1 MSSTSAEKARV
12 IKANL
17 MLQAKVGSGTIEE
30 EKIQKMEKTM
40 EEAKVDFAPMANIFL
55 NELAVAISQAR
66 TMTDATSKSTDAVI
80 AAMTEPVM
88 QIKANAAMFD
98 YQLVGN
104 LANIVLNFLEN
115 IEGIDKTVI
124 EIVDAHQKTL
134 SIIVKSKMMG
144 TGGEY
149 GQKIEAELKDACKR
163 YFTKRG
169 TEAVFVE

>member
-1 MSSTSAEKARV
+1 MANPTEKARV

-17 MLQAKVGSGTIEE
+17 TLQSKVGTGTIEE
-30 EKIQKMEKTM
+30 EAIKKMEKTM
-40 EEAKVDFAPMANIFL
+40 EEAKVDFAPMATIFL

-66 TMTDATSKSTDAVI
+66 TMNEATSNSTAAVI

-88 QIKANAAMFD
+88 QIKANAAMFN
-98 YQLVGN
+98 YELVGN

-144 TGGEY
+144 TGGDY
-149 GQKIEAELKDACKR
+149 GLKIEAELKDACKR
-163 YFTKRG
+163 YFSKRG
-169 TEAVFVE
+169 TDAVFVE

>member
-1 MSSTSAEKARV
+1 MSTPQGEKARI

-17 MLQAKVGSGTIEE
+17 MLQSKIGTGTIED
-30 EKIQKMEKTM
+30 EKIKKMEKTM
-40 EEAKVDFAPMANIFL
+40 EEAKVDFGPMANIFL
-55 NELAVAISQAR
+55 NELAVAISKAR
-66 TMTDATSKSTDAVI
+66 TMTDTTMNSTDAVI

-149 GQKIEAELKDACKR
+149 GLKIETELKDACKR
-163 YFTKRG
+163 YFNKRG
-169 TEAVFVE
+169 TDAVFVE

>member
-1 MSSTSAEKARV
+1 MPTTAAEKARV

-17 MLQAKVGSGTIEE
+17 MLQAKVGTGIIED
-30 EKIQKMEKTM
+30 EKIKKMEQTM

-55 NELAVAISQAR
+55 NELAVAISKAR
-66 TMTDATSKSTDAVI
+66 TMNEGTNNSTDAVI

-104 LANIVLNFLEN
+104 LANVVLNFLEN

-134 SIIVKSKMMG
+134 TIIVKSKMMG

-149 GQKIEAELKDACKR
+149 GQKIETELKDACKR
-163 YFTKRG
+163 YFSKRG
-169 TEAVFVE
+169 TDAVFVE